1 MSVRHIVMWRVAGT
15 NADERRA
22 NAERVRAAFEAM
34 RGRVPGL
41 RRLEVGLDMSRADHA
56 CDMVLLTDFDD
67 AAALAA
73 YATHPEHLRA
83 KAAAGNLRIERYQ
96 VDFMTT
102 ADG

>member
-1 MSVRHIVMWRVAGT
+1 
-15 NADERRA
+15 
-22 NAERVRAAFEAM
+22 
-34 RGRVPGL
+34 
-41 RRLEVGLDMSRADHA
+41 MSRADHA